1 MPAEARQD
9 RPTVRTAVHRRPVVA
24 PLPGS
29 AAQAALPSE
38 EEEEE
43 EAAGA
48 GELVE
53 SLVEVAG
60 VVAEEDFESER
71 LSVR

>member
-1 MPAEARQD
+1 
-9 RPTVRTAVHRRPVVA
+9 
-24 PLPGS
+24 LPGS
-29 AAQAALPSE
+29 TAQAALPSE
-38 EEEEE
+38 EEEVEEGEEE

>member
-38 EEEEE
+38 EEGEA
-43 EAAGA
+43 AAGA
-48 GELVE
+48 GEPVE
-53 SLVEVAG
+53 LLAEVAG

>member
-9 RPTVRTAVHRRPVVA
+9 RPAVRLAVHRRPTIA
-24 PLPGS
+24 PVPGS

-38 EEEEE
+38 EDE
-43 EAAGA
+43 EAAAGV

-53 SLVEVAG
+53 PLVEVAG

>member
-1 MPAEARQD
+1 
-9 RPTVRTAVHRRPVVA
+9 VIA

-29 AAQAALPSE
+29 TAQAALPS
-38 EEEEE
+38 EEE

-53 SLVEVAG
+53 SVVEVAG

>member
-1 MPAEARQD
+1 
-9 RPTVRTAVHRRPVVA
+9 VVA

-38 EEEEE
+38 EEGEA
-43 EAAGA
+43 AAGA
-48 GELVE
+48 GEPVE
-53 SLVEVAG
+53 LLAEVAG